1 MRRVFRQ
8 RSVLIEYSEP
18 RRTLMLSPCS
28 RPSRPSPGGRAKCA
42 ALTATALVGGYDV
55 RAGMEGW
62 APHWP
67 NKRMRSGER
76 REALLATY
84 LQVGACSRLG
94 EMLVIDFDRR
104 PEAVEFARAR
114 IELPGDSIQVLLGQT

>member
-1 MRRVFRQ
+1 
-8 RSVLIEYSEP
+8 
-18 RRTLMLSPCS
+18 MLSPCS

-62 APHWP
+62 APQGP
-67 NKRMRSGER
+67 NKRMRSEER
-76 REALLATY
+76 MGGA
-84 LQVGACSRLG
+84 VGACSRLG

-114 IELPGDSIQVLLGQT
+114 IELPGDSIQFLLGQT

>member
-1 MRRVFRQ
+1 MLAAVKAEPWRAREVRGLDGHCARR
-8 RSVLIEYSEP
+8 
-18 RRTLMLSPCS
+18 C
-28 RPSRPSPGGRAKCA
+28 
-42 ALTATALVGGYDV
+42 YDV

-62 APHWP
+62 APQGP
-67 NKRMRSGER
+67 NKRMRSEER
-76 REALLATY
+76 REVLLATC

-114 IELPGDSIQVLLGQT
+114 IELPGDSIQFLLGQT